1 MKNLVIFAS
10 GSGSNAENIIR
21 YFADSKDVTV
31 VAIFCNVAGAGV
43 IDRAERLNVPSE
55 LFSREDWK
63 TGHHIDDQLS
73 HYNPDLIVLA
83 GFLWLFPE
91 RLLAKFPHVI
101 NIHPALLPKFGGKGM
116 FGMHVHEAVVAAHE
130 TETGITVHW
139 VTAKYDDGAHIF
151 QARCAVTAQDDAHA
165 VANKIHELEM
175 MHFPRVVE
183 EVLKDI
189 AQKA

>member
-1 MKNLVIFAS
+1 MKMIIFAS
-10 GSGSNAENIIR
+10 GSGSNAENLIQ
-21 YFADSKDVTV
+21 YFNGSDTEVS
-31 VAIFCNVAGAGV
+31 AIFCNVESAGV
-43 IDRAERLNVPSE
+43 LDRAERLGVPYK
-55 LFSREDWK
+55 LFNREEWK
-63 TGHHIDDQLS
+63 SGNRIDS
-73 HYNPDLIVLA
+73 IIESYNPDLIVLA

-139 VTAKYDDGAHIF
+139 VTAKYDDGAPIF

-189 AQKA
+189 AQKT